1 MFAIGAINVLFDTII
16 YFRCGWSITVFFC
29 SINVSTIFHWET
41 HGFIF
46 SDPTSNNEEMLKRL
60 QEVCFLLGFVFFAGA
75 AANAGRIFL
84 MQTSGIL
91 FKKQQ
96 IVKCIPQMFK
106 CFGDLYTINLS
117 LLQYPLASLGFLR
130 TFIGGFWIIF
140 S

>member
-1 MFAIGAINVLFDTII
+1 MYCLILLFISGAVGLLLFSSAVSMSVPFFIGKLMDI
-16 YFRCGWSITVFFC
+16 
-29 SINVSTIFHWET
+29 
-41 HGFIF
+41 IF

-96 IVKCIPQMFK
+96 ILKCIPQMFK

-117 LLQYPLASLGFLR
+117 LLQYPLASSGFLR
-130 TFIGGFWIIF
+130 TFVGGFWIIF
-140 S
+140 G

>member
-1 MFAIGAINVLFDTII
+1 MYCLILLFISGAVGLLLFSSAVSMSVPFFIGKLMDI
-16 YFRCGWSITVFFC
+16 
-29 SINVSTIFHWET
+29 
-41 HGFIF
+41 IF

-106 CFGDLYTINLS
+106 CFGDLYTRNLS

>member
-1 MFAIGAINVLFDTII
+1 MYCLILLFISGAVGLLLFSSAVSMSVPFFIGKLMDI
-16 YFRCGWSITVFFC
+16 
-29 SINVSTIFHWET
+29 
-41 HGFIF
+41 IF

>member
-1 MFAIGAINVLFDTII
+1 MYCLILLFISGAVGLLLFSSAVSMSVPFFIGKLMDI
-16 YFRCGWSITVFFC
+16 
-29 SINVSTIFHWET
+29 
-41 HGFIF
+41 IF

-117 LLQYPLASLGFLR
+117 LLQYPLASSGFLR
-130 TFIGGFWIIF
+130 TFVGGFWIIF
-140 S
+140 G

>member
-1 MFAIGAINVLFDTII
+1 MYCLILLFISGAVGLLLFSSAVSMSVPFFIGKLMDI
-16 YFRCGWSITVFFC
+16 
-29 SINVSTIFHWET
+29 
-41 HGFIF
+41 IF

-117 LLQYPLASLGFLR
+117 LLQYPLASSGFLR